1 MNLKSIISKCFGNL
15 FSNADTPEPVAEN
28 VQVDNLIYAGAT
40 DLGMLYVDVDK
51 AGIVQKDGQY
61 YLTVCAKEKYTDRV
75 FLRTLRKDK
84 DLKNVIGAVYLY
96 LFDNKGSSYSI
107 AANYLVDDQGKVC
120 LDCGKD
126 MQMKALAVD
135 DTTMMNAYT
144 ICLKALE
151 LKQNENND

>member
-1 MNLKSIISKCFGNL
+1 MNLKSIISKCFGNV
-15 FSNADTPEPVAEN
+15 FSNADVPKQVPEN
-28 VQVDNLIYAGAT
+28 VQADSLILAGTT

-51 AGIVQKDGQY
+51 TGIVQKEGQY
-61 YLTVCAKEKYTDRV
+61 YLTVYAKEKYTDRI
-75 FLRTLRKDK
+75 FLRTLRKEK
-84 DLKNVIGAVYLY
+84 ELKNVVAAVYLY
-96 LFDNKGSSYSI
+96 LFDNNGSSYCT
-107 AANYLVDDQGKVC
+107 AANYLVDEQGKVC

-126 MQMKALAVD
+126 MQMKALTVD